1 MSQPTRKSKGRV
13 MQTAAA
19 FRVRRECSLPV
30 AGPAQLSAA
39 HPNPYP
45 RIQWFTQ
52 AGEEKRAEIEV
63 LGGEELPTVRGDS
76 GGTDD
81 VDIVDY
87 GNDALPSKKKRWA
100 VQPGVGKTWPL
111 RRKIILL
118 NRHHFHLKQSIK
130 SMPIMCWPIPLSRGI
145 SNSPPASSFIRLP
158 WIMY

>member
-13 MQTAAA
+13 MQTTAA
-19 FRVRRECSLPV
+19 FRVRRECSIP
-30 AGPAQLSAA
+30 AGRPAQLSAA
-39 HPNPYP
+39 HPSPNP
-45 RIQWFTQ
+45 RMQSFTQ

-63 LGGEELPTVRGDS
+63 LGGEELPTFRGDS

-81 VDIVDY
+81 VDFVNHGD
-87 GNDALPSKKKRWA
+87 DALPSKKKRRA

-130 SMPIMCWPIPLSRGI
+130 SMPIMCWPIPLSKKDCILARTGTYL
-145 SNSPPASSFIRLP
+145 SS
-158 WIMY
+158 

>member
-1 MSQPTRKSKGRV
+1 

-19 FRVRRECSLPV
+19 FRVRRECSIP
-30 AGPAQLSAA
+30 AGGPAQLSAS
-39 HPNPYP
+39 HPSPNPSM
-45 RIQWFTQ
+45 QSFTQ
-52 AGEEKRAEIEV
+52 ADEEKRTEIEV

-87 GNDALPSKKKRWA
+87 GDDALPSKKKRRV

-118 NRHHFHLKQSIK
+118 NRHHFHLSLIH
-130 SMPIMCWPIPLSRGI
+130 I
-145 SNSPPASSFIRLP
+145 
-158 WIMY
+158 

>member
-19 FRVRRECSLPV
+19 FRVRRECSIP
-30 AGPAQLSAA
+30 AGRPAQHPS
-39 HPNPYP
+39 PNP
-45 RIQWFTQ
+45 RMQSFTQ
-52 AGEEKRAEIEV
+52 ASEEKRAEIEV
-63 LGGEELPTVRGDS
+63 LGGEELPTFRGDS

-87 GNDALPSKKKRWA
+87 VDDALPSKKKRRA

-130 SMPIMCWPIPLSRGI
+130 SMPIMCWPIPLSKDCILARTGRYV
-145 SNSPPASSFIRLP
+145 SS
-158 WIMY
+158 